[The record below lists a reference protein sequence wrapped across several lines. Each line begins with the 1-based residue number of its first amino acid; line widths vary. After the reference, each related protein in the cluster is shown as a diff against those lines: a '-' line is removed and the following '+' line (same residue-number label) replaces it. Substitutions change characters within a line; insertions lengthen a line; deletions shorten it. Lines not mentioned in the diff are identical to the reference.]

1 MKNKWKKKLSVLL
14 AAAMTAGLCAC
25 ASGSDSSPDS
35 ASQKAPQEDS
45 APSQE
50 AEGTR
55 QEAQGAQESVSA
67 DSPYYGKGYDLEERV
82 NVVLYVLGDAP
93 ADMEKVLEE
102 ANSKYLIPNLNSTL
116 EIKFLN
122 WSDYQTKY
130 SLVLAGGEDVDLIYT
145 ASWCYYNEEA
155 AKGAFKEM
163 DMDFVQKY
171 LPYTYEQQLDVSWD
185 QAKIGDKLYAV
196 PKGNASFS
204 NYDFIVARK
213 DLIDKYQLPEPNDW
227 ESFKEFLTGL
237 AKVQAES
244 GVVAMNTNAN
254 RNQTLEPYLQ
264 AKGYD
269 YFTEGFDYF
278 YNAQNREE
286 LPAWDSVVYL
296 YTSDLYLDYA
306 KEMAQLAKAGV
317 WSKDAINDTNDAT
330 AYFENGTSGC
340 IGWNFSAIDA
350 GEKLET
356 AQLGTFAVYDVSP
369 DIHMARSR
377 YNGDMIA
384 IATNSKHPERA
395 ALVLDYMK
403 SDVDLNRTLLGGIR
417 GEHWDLNEQGQRVAL
432 DAAENYSW
440 NSWAWALNRADEPVM
455 AGTDER
461 KLAISESIDS
471 RELFAQVAG
480 FTFDSSVVATELSVV
495 NSIVD
500 EYEYSFSLGIYGDDT
515 ETKFGEFKAKLEAA
529 GLDKVTEAMKTQYEA
544 FAAEH

>member
-1 MKNKWKKKLSVLL
+1 MKNKWMKKLSVLV
-14 AAAMTAGLCAC
+14 AVVMAAGLCAC
-25 ASGSDSSPDS
+25 SGAADTGQEGSG
-35 ASQKAPQEDS
+35 AAPVQE
-45 APSQE
+45 
-50 AEGTR
+50 T
-55 QEAQGAQESVSA
+55 AQEQARDEEVSPE
-67 DSPYYGKGYDLEERV
+67 SPYYGKGYDLAETETI
-82 NVVLYVLGDAP
+82 VLYVLGDEP
-93 ADMEKVLEE
+93 KDMEKVLEE
-102 ANSKYLIPNLNSTL
+102 ANSKYLLPNLNSNL

-130 SLVLAGGEDVDLIYT
+130 SLVLAGGENVDLIYT

-163 DMDFVQKY
+163 DMDFVQTY
-171 LPYTYEQQLDVSWD
+171 LPYSFEQQPEVSWE
-185 QAKIGDKLYAV
+185 QAKIGDKLFAV

-213 DLIDKYQLPEPNDW
+213 DLIDKYQLTEPEDW
-227 ESFKEFLTGL
+227 DSFKVFLKEL
-237 AKVQAES
+237 AKVQSET
-244 GVVAMNTNAN
+244 GVVALNTNAN

-278 YNAQNREE
+278 YNAGNEEE
-286 LPAWDSVVYL
+286 LPAWDSVLYL

-306 KEMAQLAKAGV
+306 EEMAELAADGV

-340 IGWNFSAIDA
+340 IGWNFSAVDA
-350 GEKLET
+350 GEKLEK
-356 AQLGTFAVYDVSP
+356 AGLGTFSVYDVSP

-417 GEHWDLNEQGQRVAL
+417 GEHWDLNEDGQRMVL
-432 DAAENYSW
+432 EAAGNYSW
-440 NSWAWALNRADEPVM
+440 NSWGWALNRADEPVM

-461 KLAISESIDS
+461 RLAISDSIDS
-471 RELFAQVAG
+471 RELFAEVAG
-480 FTFDSSVVATELSVV
+480 FTFDSSSVAAELSVV

-500 EYEYSFSLGIYGDDT
+500 EYEYSFSLGIYGDNT
-515 ETKFGEFKAKLEAA
+515 EAKFNEFKGKLEAA

-544 FAAEH
+544 FAAKNQ

>member
-1 MKNKWKKKLSVLL
+1 MKNKWMKKLSVLV
-14 AAAMTAGLCAC
+14 AVVMTAGLCAC
-25 ASGSDSSPDS
+25 SGASDTGQEG
-35 ASQKAPQEDS
+35 AGAAPVQE
-45 APSQE
+45 
-50 AEGTR
+50 T
-55 QEAQGAQESVSA
+55 AQEQAREEAVSPE
-67 DSPYYGKGYDLEERV
+67 SPYYGKGYDLAETE
-82 NVVLYVLGDAP
+82 NIVLYVLGDEP
-93 ADMEKVLEE
+93 KDMKKVLEE
-102 ANSKYLIPNLNSTL
+102 VNSKYLLPNLNSTL

-130 SLVLAGGEDVDLIYT
+130 SLVLAGGENVDLIYT

-163 DMDFVQKY
+163 DMDFVQTY
-171 LPYTYEQQLDVSWD
+171 LPYTFEQQPEVSWE
-185 QAKIGDKLYAV
+185 QAKIGDKLFAV

-213 DLIDKYQLPEPNDW
+213 DLIDKYQLTEPEDW
-227 ESFKEFLTGL
+227 DSFKVFLKEL
-237 AKVQAES
+237 AKVQSET
-244 GVVAMNTNAN
+244 GVVALNTNAN

-278 YNAQNREE
+278 YNAGNKED
-286 LPAWDSVVYL
+286 LPAWDSVLYL

-306 KEMAQLAKAGV
+306 EEMAELAADGV

-340 IGWNFSAIDA
+340 IGWNFSAVDA
-350 GEKLET
+350 GEKLEK
-356 AQLGTFAVYDVSP
+356 AGLGTFSVYDVSP

-417 GEHWDLNEQGQRVAL
+417 GEHWDLNEDGQRMVL
-432 DAAENYSW
+432 EAAGNYSW
-440 NSWAWALNRADEPVM
+440 NSWGWALNRADEPVM

-461 KLAISESIDS
+461 RLAISDSIDS
-471 RELFAQVAG
+471 RELFAEVAG
-480 FTFDSSVVATELSVV
+480 FTFDSSSVATELSVV

-500 EYEYSFSLGIYGDDT
+500 EYEYSFSLGIYGDNT
-515 ETKFGEFKAKLEAA
+515 EAKFNEFKGKLEAA

-544 FAAEH
+544 FAAKNQ

>member
-1 MKNKWKKKLSVLL
+1 MKNKWMKKLSVLV
-14 AAAMTAGLCAC
+14 AVVMTAGLCAC
-25 ASGSDSSPDS
+25 SGAADTGQEGSG
-35 ASQKAPQEDS
+35 AAPVQE
-45 APSQE
+45 
-50 AEGTR
+50 T
-55 QEAQGAQESVSA
+55 AQEQAREEAVSPE
-67 DSPYYGKGYDLEERV
+67 SPYYGKGYDLAETE
-82 NVVLYVLGDAP
+82 NIVLYVLGDEP
-93 ADMEKVLEE
+93 KDMKKVLEE
-102 ANSKYLIPNLNSTL
+102 VNSKYLLPNLNSTL

-130 SLVLAGGEDVDLIYT
+130 SLVLAGGENVDLIYT

-163 DMDFVQKY
+163 DMDFVQTY
-171 LPYTYEQQLDVSWD
+171 LPYTFEQQPEVSWE
-185 QAKIGDKLYAV
+185 QAKIGDKLFAV

-213 DLIDKYQLPEPNDW
+213 DLIDKYQLTEPEDW
-227 ESFKEFLTGL
+227 DSFKVFLKEL
-237 AKVQAES
+237 AKVQSET
-244 GVVAMNTNAN
+244 GVVALNTNAN

-278 YNAQNREE
+278 YNAGNKEE
-286 LPAWDSVVYL
+286 LPAWDSVLYL

-306 KEMAQLAKAGV
+306 EEMAELAAEGV

-340 IGWNFSAIDA
+340 IGWNFSAVDA
-350 GEKLET
+350 GEKLEK
-356 AQLGTFAVYDVSP
+356 AGLGTFSVYDVSP

-417 GEHWDLNEQGQRVAL
+417 GEHWDLNEDGQRMVL
-432 DAAENYSW
+432 EAAGNYSW
-440 NSWAWALNRADEPVM
+440 NSWGWALNRADEPVM

-461 KLAISESIDS
+461 RLAISDSIDS
-471 RELFAQVAG
+471 RELFAEVAG
-480 FTFDSSVVATELSVV
+480 FTFDSSSVATELSVV

-500 EYEYSFSLGIYGDDT
+500 EYEYSFSLGIYVDNT
-515 ETKFGEFKAKLEAA
+515 EAKFNEFKGKLEAA

-544 FAAEH
+544 FAAKNQ

>member
-1 MKNKWKKKLSVLL
+1 MKNKWMKKLSVLV
-14 AAAMTAGLCAC
+14 AVVMTAGLCAC
-25 ASGSDSSPDS
+25 SGAADTGQEGSG
-35 ASQKAPQEDS
+35 AAP
-45 APSQE
+45 
-50 AEGTR
+50 
-55 QEAQGAQESVSA
+55 AQETAQEQAREEAVSPE
-67 DSPYYGKGYDLEERV
+67 SPYYGKGYDLAETE
-82 NVVLYVLGDAP
+82 NIVLYVLGDEP
-93 ADMEKVLEE
+93 KDMKKVLEE
-102 ANSKYLIPNLNSTL
+102 VNSKYLLPNLNSTL

-130 SLVLAGGEDVDLIYT
+130 SLVLAGGENVDLIYT

-163 DMDFVQKY
+163 DMDFVQTY
-171 LPYTYEQQLDVSWD
+171 LPYTFEQQPEVSWE
-185 QAKIGDKLYAV
+185 QAKIGDKLFAV

-213 DLIDKYQLPEPNDW
+213 DLIDKYQLTEPEDW
-227 ESFKEFLTGL
+227 DSFKVFLKEL
-237 AKVQAES
+237 AKVQSET
-244 GVVAMNTNAN
+244 GVVALNTNAN

-278 YNAQNREE
+278 YNAGNKED
-286 LPAWDSVVYL
+286 LPAWDSVLYL

-306 KEMAQLAKAGV
+306 EEMAELAAEDV

-340 IGWNFSAIDA
+340 IGWNFSAVDA
-350 GEKLET
+350 GEKLEK
-356 AQLGTFAVYDVSP
+356 AGLGTFSVYDVSP

-417 GEHWDLNEQGQRVAL
+417 GEHWDLNEDGQRMVL
-432 DAAENYSW
+432 EAAGNYSW
-440 NSWAWALNRADEPVM
+440 NSWGWALNRADEPVM

-461 KLAISESIDS
+461 RLAISDSIDS
-471 RELFAQVAG
+471 RELFAEVAG
-480 FTFDSSVVATELSVV
+480 FTFDSSSVATELSVV

-500 EYEYSFSLGIYGDDT
+500 EYEYSFSLGIYGDNT
-515 ETKFGEFKAKLEAA
+515 EAKFNEFKGKLEAA

-544 FAAEH
+544 FAAKNQ

>member
-1 MKNKWKKKLSVLL
+1 MSVFLS
-14 AAAMTAGLCAC
+14 AMMLAGLCAC
-25 ASGSDSSPDS
+25 GSQGGNGAKS
-35 ASQKAPQEDS
+35 AGEES
-45 APSQE
+45 APEAGLEEGDGQE
-50 AEGTR
+50 NGEKT
-55 QEAQGAQESVSA
+55 GAGNESISA
-67 DSPYYGKGYDLEERV
+67 DSPYYGKGYDLAERE
-82 NVVLYVLGDAP
+82 NIVLYVLGDAP
-93 ADMEKVLEE
+93 ADMDRVLEE

-171 LPYTYEQQLDVSWD
+171 LPYTYEQLPEVSWE

-213 DLIDKYQLPEPNDW
+213 DLIDQYQLTEPRDW
-227 ESFKEFLTGL
+227 ETFKEFLKELAGL
-237 AKVQAES
+237 QSET

-278 YNAQNREE
+278 YNSENKEE
-286 LPAWDSVVYL
+286 LPGWDSVIYL
-296 YTSDLYLDYA
+296 YTSELYLDYA
-306 KEMAQLAKAGV
+306 KEMADLAKAGV

-340 IGWNFSAIDA
+340 IGWNFSAVDA
-350 GEKLET
+350 GEKLEK
-356 AQLGTFAVYDVSP
+356 AQLGTFAIYDVSP
-369 DIHMARSR
+369 DVHMARSR

-384 IATNSKHPERA
+384 IATNSKNPERA

-403 SDVDLNRTLLGGIR
+403 SDIDLNRTMLGGIR
-417 GEHWDLNEQGQRVAL
+417 GEHWDLNEEGQRMTL
-432 DAAENYSW
+432 DAAENYTW

-461 KLAISESIDS
+461 RLAITDSIDS

-480 FTFDSSVVATELSVV
+480 FTFDSSSVAAELSVV

-500 EYEYSFSLGIYGDDT
+500 EYEYSFSLGIYGDET
-515 ETKFGEFKAKLEAA
+515 EAKFEEFKAKLEAA
-529 GLDKVTEAMKTQYEA
+529 GLDQVTEAMKTQYEA
-544 FAAEH
+544 YAAQH

>member
-1 MKNKWKKKLSVLL
+1 MKNKWMKKLSVLV
-14 AAAMTAGLCAC
+14 AVVMTAGLCAC
-25 ASGSDSSPDS
+25 SGAADTGQEGSG
-35 ASQKAPQEDS
+35 AAPVQE
-45 APSQE
+45 
-50 AEGTR
+50 T
-55 QEAQGAQESVSA
+55 AQEQAREEAVSPE
-67 DSPYYGKGYDLEERV
+67 SPYYGKGYDLAETE
-82 NVVLYVLGDAP
+82 NIVLYVLGDEP
-93 ADMEKVLEE
+93 KDMKKVLEE
-102 ANSKYLIPNLNSTL
+102 VNSKYLLPNLNSTL

-130 SLVLAGGEDVDLIYT
+130 SLVLAGGENVDLIYT

-163 DMDFVQKY
+163 DMDFVQTY
-171 LPYTYEQQLDVSWD
+171 LPYTFEQQPEVSWE
-185 QAKIGDKLYAV
+185 QAKIGDKLFAV

-213 DLIDKYQLPEPNDW
+213 DLIDKYQLTEPEDW
-227 ESFKEFLTGL
+227 DSFKVFLKEL
-237 AKVQAES
+237 AKVQSET
-244 GVVAMNTNAN
+244 GVVALNTNAN

-278 YNAQNREE
+278 YNAGNKED
-286 LPAWDSVVYL
+286 LPAWDSVLYL

-306 KEMAQLAKAGV
+306 EEMAELAAEGV

-340 IGWNFSAIDA
+340 IGWNFSAVDA
-350 GEKLET
+350 GEKLEK
-356 AQLGTFAVYDVSP
+356 AGLGTFSVYDVSP

-417 GEHWDLNEQGQRVAL
+417 GEHWDLNEDGQRMVL
-432 DAAENYSW
+432 EAAGNYSW
-440 NSWAWALNRADEPVM
+440 NSWGWALNRADEPVM

-461 KLAISESIDS
+461 RLAISDSIDS
-471 RELFAQVAG
+471 RELFAEVAG
-480 FTFDSSVVATELSVV
+480 FTFDSSSVATELSVV

-500 EYEYSFSLGIYGDDT
+500 EYEYSFSLGIYGDNT
-515 ETKFGEFKAKLEAA
+515 EAKFNEFKGKLEAA

-544 FAAEH
+544 FAAKNQ

>member
-1 MKNKWKKKLSVLL
+1 MKNKWMKKLSVLV
-14 AAAMTAGLCAC
+14 AVVMAAGLCAC
-25 ASGSDSSPDS
+25 SGAADTGQEGSG
-35 ASQKAPQEDS
+35 AAP
-45 APSQE
+45 
-50 AEGTR
+50 
-55 QEAQGAQESVSA
+55 AQETAQEQARDEAVSPE
-67 DSPYYGKGYDLEERV
+67 SPYYGKGYDLAETETI
-82 NVVLYVLGDAP
+82 VLYVLGDEP
-93 ADMEKVLEE
+93 KDMEKVLEE
-102 ANSKYLIPNLNSTL
+102 ANSKYLLPNLNSNL

-130 SLVLAGGEDVDLIYT
+130 SLVLAGGENVDLIYT

-163 DMDFVQKY
+163 DMDFVQTY
-171 LPYTYEQQLDVSWD
+171 LPYSFEQQPEVSWE
-185 QAKIGDKLYAV
+185 QAKIGDKLFAV

-213 DLIDKYQLPEPNDW
+213 DLIDKYQLTEPEDW
-227 ESFKEFLTGL
+227 DSFKVFLKEL
-237 AKVQAES
+237 AKVQGET
-244 GVVAMNTNAN
+244 GVVALNTNAN

-278 YNAQNREE
+278 YNAGNKEE
-286 LPAWDSVVYL
+286 LPAWDSVLYL

-306 KEMAQLAKAGV
+306 EEMAELAADGV

-340 IGWNFSAIDA
+340 IGWNFSAVDA
-350 GEKLET
+350 GEKLEK
-356 AQLGTFAVYDVSP
+356 AGLGTFSVYDVSP

-417 GEHWDLNEQGQRVAL
+417 GEHWDLNEDGQRMVL
-432 DAAENYSW
+432 EAAGNYSW
-440 NSWAWALNRADEPVM
+440 NSWGWALNRADEPVM

-461 KLAISESIDS
+461 RLAISDSIDS
-471 RELFAQVAG
+471 RELFAEVAG
-480 FTFDSSVVATELSVV
+480 FTFDSSSVAAELSVV

-500 EYEYSFSLGIYGDDT
+500 EYEYSFSLGIYGDNT
-515 ETKFGEFKAKLEAA
+515 EAKFNEFKGKLEAA

-544 FAAEH
+544 FAAKNQ

>member
-1 MKNKWKKKLSVLL
+1 MKNKWMKKLSVLV
-14 AAAMTAGLCAC
+14 AVVMAAGLCAC
-25 ASGSDSSPDS
+25 SGAADTGQEGSG
-35 ASQKAPQEDS
+35 AAP
-45 APSQE
+45 
-50 AEGTR
+50 
-55 QEAQGAQESVSA
+55 AQETAQEQARDEAVSPE
-67 DSPYYGKGYDLEERV
+67 SPYYGKGYDLAETETI
-82 NVVLYVLGDAP
+82 VLYVLGDEP
-93 ADMEKVLEE
+93 KDMEKVLEE
-102 ANSKYLIPNLNSTL
+102 ANSKYLLPNLNSNL

-130 SLVLAGGEDVDLIYT
+130 SLVLAGGENVDLIYT

-163 DMDFVQKY
+163 DMDFVQTY
-171 LPYTYEQQLDVSWD
+171 LPYSFEQQPEVSWE
-185 QAKIGDKLYAV
+185 QAKIGDKLFAV

-213 DLIDKYQLPEPNDW
+213 DLIDKYQLTEPEDW
-227 ESFKEFLTGL
+227 DSFKVFLKEL
-237 AKVQAES
+237 AEVQGET
-244 GVVAMNTNAN
+244 GVVALNTNAN

-278 YNAQNREE
+278 YNAGNKEE
-286 LPAWDSVVYL
+286 LPAWDSVLYL

-306 KEMAQLAKAGV
+306 EEMAELAADGV

-340 IGWNFSAIDA
+340 IGWNFSAVDA
-350 GEKLET
+350 GEKLEK
-356 AQLGTFAVYDVSP
+356 AGLGTFSVYDVSP

-417 GEHWDLNEQGQRVAL
+417 GEHWDLNEDGQRMVL
-432 DAAENYSW
+432 EAAGNYSW
-440 NSWAWALNRADEPVM
+440 NSWGWALNRADEPVM

-461 KLAISESIDS
+461 RLAISDSIDS
-471 RELFAQVAG
+471 RELFAEVAG
-480 FTFDSSVVATELSVV
+480 FTFDSSSVAAELSVV

-500 EYEYSFSLGIYGDDT
+500 EYEYSFSLGIYGDNT
-515 ETKFGEFKAKLEAA
+515 EAKFNEFKGKLEAA

-544 FAAEH
+544 FAAKNQ

>member
-1 MKNKWKKKLSVLL
+1 MKNKWMKKLSVLV
-14 AAAMTAGLCAC
+14 AVVMAAGLCAC
-25 ASGSDSSPDS
+25 SGAADTGQEGSG
-35 ASQKAPQEDS
+35 AAP
-45 APSQE
+45 
-50 AEGTR
+50 
-55 QEAQGAQESVSA
+55 AQETAQEQARDEAVSPE
-67 DSPYYGKGYDLEERV
+67 SPYYGKGYDLAETETI
-82 NVVLYVLGDAP
+82 VLYVLGDEP
-93 ADMEKVLEE
+93 KDMEKVLEE
-102 ANSKYLIPNLNSTL
+102 ANSKYLLPNLNSNL

-130 SLVLAGGEDVDLIYT
+130 SLVLAGGENVDLIYT

-163 DMDFVQKY
+163 DMDFVQTY
-171 LPYTYEQQLDVSWD
+171 LPYSFEQQPEVSWE
-185 QAKIGDKLYAV
+185 QAKIGDKLFAV

-213 DLIDKYQLPEPNDW
+213 DLIDKYQLTEPEDW
-227 ESFKEFLTGL
+227 DSFKVFLKEL
-237 AKVQAES
+237 AKVQGET
-244 GVVAMNTNAN
+244 GVVALNTNAN

-278 YNAQNREE
+278 YNAGNKEE
-286 LPAWDSVVYL
+286 LPAWDSVLYL

-306 KEMAQLAKAGV
+306 EEMAELAAEGV

-340 IGWNFSAIDA
+340 IGWNFSAVDA
-350 GEKLET
+350 GEKLEK
-356 AQLGTFAVYDVSP
+356 AGLGTFSVYDVSP

-417 GEHWDLNEQGQRVAL
+417 GEHWDLNEDGQRMVL
-432 DAAENYSW
+432 EAAGNYSW
-440 NSWAWALNRADEPVM
+440 NSWGWALNRADEPVM

-461 KLAISESIDS
+461 RLAISDSIDS
-471 RELFAQVAG
+471 RELFAEVAG
-480 FTFDSSVVATELSVV
+480 FTFDSSSVATELSVV

-500 EYEYSFSLGIYGDDT
+500 EYEYSFSLGIYGDNT
-515 ETKFGEFKAKLEAA
+515 EAKFNEFKGKLEAA

-544 FAAEH
+544 FAAKNQ

>member
-1 MKNKWKKKLSVLL
+1 MKNKWMKKLSAFMAV
-14 AAAMTAGLCAC
+14 AMAAGLCAC
-25 ASGSDSSPDS
+25 SGAKDTGQGESNAAP
-35 ASQKAPQEDS
+35 AEETAQTQTEEAISQ
-45 APSQE
+45 
-50 AEGTR
+50 
-55 QEAQGAQESVSA
+55 
-67 DSPYYGKGYDLEERV
+67 DSPYYGKGYDLAETE
-82 NVVLYVLGDAP
+82 NIVLYVLGDEP
-93 ADMEKVLEE
+93 KDMEKVLEE
-102 ANSKYLIPNLNSTL
+102 VNQKFMLPNLNSTL
-116 EIKFLN
+116 DIKFLN

-130 SLVLAGGEDVDLIYT
+130 SLVLAGGENVDLIYT

-163 DMDFVQKY
+163 DLDFIQKY
-171 LPYTYEQQLDVSWD
+171 FPYTYEQQPEVSWE
-185 QAKIGDKLYAV
+185 QAKIGEKLYAV

-204 NYDFIVARK
+204 NYDFVVARQ
-213 DLIDKYQLPEPNDW
+213 DLIEQYQLTEPKDW
-227 ESFKEFLTGL
+227 DSFKEFLKEL
-237 AKVQAES
+237 AAVQSET
-244 GVVAMNTNAN
+244 GVVALNTNAN

-278 YNAQNREE
+278 YNAEGKEE
-286 LPAWDSVVYL
+286 LPAWDSVIYL
-296 YTSDLYLDYA
+296 YTSDLYLEYA
-306 KEMAQLAKAGV
+306 KEMAELAAAGV

-350 GEKLET
+350 GEKLEK
-356 AQLGTFAVYDVSP
+356 AGLGTFGVYDVSP

-384 IATNSKHPERA
+384 IATNSKNPERA

-403 SDVDLNRTLLGGIR
+403 SDVDLNRTLLGGIK
-417 GEHWDLNEQGQRVAL
+417 GEHWDLNEEGQRIVL

-461 KLAISESIDS
+461 ELTISDSINS
-471 RELFAQVAG
+471 RELFAEVAG
-480 FTFDSSVVATELSVV
+480 FTFDSSSIATELSVV

-500 EYEYSFSLGIYGDDT
+500 EYEYSFSLGIYGDNT
-515 ETKFGEFKAKLEAA
+515 EAKFNEFKGKLEAA

-544 FAAEH
+544 FAAKN

>member
-1 MKNKWKKKLSVLL
+1 MKNKWMKKLSVLV
-14 AAAMTAGLCAC
+14 AVVMAAGLCAC
-25 ASGSDSSPDS
+25 SGAADTGQEGSG
-35 ASQKAPQEDS
+35 AAP
-45 APSQE
+45 
-50 AEGTR
+50 
-55 QEAQGAQESVSA
+55 AQETAQEQARDEAVSPE
-67 DSPYYGKGYDLEERV
+67 SPYYGKGYDLAETETI
-82 NVVLYVLGDAP
+82 VLYVLGDEP
-93 ADMEKVLEE
+93 KDMEKVLEE
-102 ANSKYLIPNLNSTL
+102 ANSKYLLPNLNSNL

-130 SLVLAGGEDVDLIYT
+130 SLVLAGGENVDLIYT

-163 DMDFVQKY
+163 DMDFVQTY
-171 LPYTYEQQLDVSWD
+171 LPYSFEQQPEVSWE
-185 QAKIGDKLYAV
+185 QAKIGDKLFAV

-213 DLIDKYQLPEPNDW
+213 DLIDKYQLTEPEDW
-227 ESFKEFLTGL
+227 DSFKVFLKEL
-237 AKVQAES
+237 AEVQGET
-244 GVVAMNTNAN
+244 GVVALNTNAN

-278 YNAQNREE
+278 YNAGNKEE
-286 LPAWDSVVYL
+286 LPTWDSVLYL

-306 KEMAQLAKAGV
+306 EEMAELAADGV

-340 IGWNFSAIDA
+340 IGWNFSAVDA
-350 GEKLET
+350 GEKLEK
-356 AQLGTFAVYDVSP
+356 AGLGTFSVYDVSP

-417 GEHWDLNEQGQRVAL
+417 GEHWDLNEDGQRMVL
-432 DAAENYSW
+432 EAAGNYSW
-440 NSWAWALNRADEPVM
+440 NSWGWALNRADEPVM

-461 KLAISESIDS
+461 RLAISDSIDS
-471 RELFAQVAG
+471 RELFAEVAG
-480 FTFDSSVVATELSVV
+480 FTFDSSSVATELSVV

-500 EYEYSFSLGIYGDDT
+500 EYEYSFSLGIYGDNT
-515 ETKFGEFKAKLEAA
+515 EAKFNEFKGKLEAA

-544 FAAEH
+544 FAAKNQ

>member
-1 MKNKWKKKLSVLL
+1 MKNKWMKKLSVLV
-14 AAAMTAGLCAC
+14 AVVMTAGLCAC
-25 ASGSDSSPDS
+25 SGAADTGQEGSG
-35 ASQKAPQEDS
+35 AAPVQE
-45 APSQE
+45 
-50 AEGTR
+50 T
-55 QEAQGAQESVSA
+55 AQEQAREEAVSPE
-67 DSPYYGKGYDLEERV
+67 SPYYGKGYDLAETE
-82 NVVLYVLGDAP
+82 NIVLYVLGDEP
-93 ADMEKVLEE
+93 KDMKKVLEE
-102 ANSKYLIPNLNSTL
+102 VNSKYLLPNLNSTL

-130 SLVLAGGEDVDLIYT
+130 SLVLAGGENVDLIYT

-163 DMDFVQKY
+163 DMDFVQTY
-171 LPYTYEQQLDVSWD
+171 LPYTFEQQPEVSWE
-185 QAKIGDKLYAV
+185 QAKIGDKLFAV

-213 DLIDKYQLPEPNDW
+213 DLIDKYQLTEPEDW
-227 ESFKEFLTGL
+227 DSFKVFLKEL
-237 AKVQAES
+237 AKVQSET
-244 GVVAMNTNAN
+244 GVVALNTNAN

-278 YNAQNREE
+278 YNAGNKEE
-286 LPAWDSVVYL
+286 LPAWDSVLYL

-306 KEMAQLAKAGV
+306 EEMAELAAEGV

-340 IGWNFSAIDA
+340 IGWNFSAVDA
-350 GEKLET
+350 GEKLEK
-356 AQLGTFAVYDVSP
+356 AGLGTFSVYDVSP

-417 GEHWDLNEQGQRVAL
+417 GEHWDLNEDGQRMVL
-432 DAAENYSW
+432 EAAGNYSW
-440 NSWAWALNRADEPVM
+440 NSWGWALNRADEPVM

-461 KLAISESIDS
+461 RLAISDSIDS
-471 RELFAQVAG
+471 RELFAEVAG
-480 FTFDSSVVATELSVV
+480 FTFDSSSVATELSVV

-500 EYEYSFSLGIYGDDT
+500 EYEYSFSLGIYGDNT
-515 ETKFGEFKAKLEAA
+515 EAKFNEFKGKLEAA

-544 FAAEH
+544 FAAKNQ

>member
-1 MKNKWKKKLSVLL
+1 MKNKWMKKLSVLV
-14 AAAMTAGLCAC
+14 AVVMAAGLCAC
-25 ASGSDSSPDS
+25 SGAADTGQEGSG
-35 ASQKAPQEDS
+35 AAP
-45 APSQE
+45 
-50 AEGTR
+50 
-55 QEAQGAQESVSA
+55 AQETAQEQARDEAVSPE
-67 DSPYYGKGYDLEERV
+67 SPYYGKGYDLAETETI
-82 NVVLYVLGDAP
+82 VLYVLGDEP
-93 ADMEKVLEE
+93 KDMEKVLEE
-102 ANSKYLIPNLNSTL
+102 ANSKYLLPNLNSNL

-130 SLVLAGGEDVDLIYT
+130 SLVLAGGENVDLIYT

-163 DMDFVQKY
+163 DMDFVQTY
-171 LPYTYEQQLDVSWD
+171 LPYSFEQQPEVSWE
-185 QAKIGDKLYAV
+185 QAKIGDKLFAV

-213 DLIDKYQLPEPNDW
+213 DLIDKYQLTEPEDW
-227 ESFKEFLTGL
+227 DSFKVFLKEL
-237 AKVQAES
+237 AEVQGET
-244 GVVAMNTNAN
+244 GVVALNTNAN

-278 YNAQNREE
+278 YNAGNKEE
-286 LPAWDSVVYL
+286 LPAWDSVLYL

-306 KEMAQLAKAGV
+306 EEMAELAADGV

-340 IGWNFSAIDA
+340 IGWNFSAVDA
-350 GEKLET
+350 GEKLEK
-356 AQLGTFAVYDVSP
+356 AGLGTFSVYDVSP

-403 SDVDLNRTLLGGIR
+403 SNVDLNRTLLGGIR
-417 GEHWDLNEQGQRVAL
+417 GEHWDLNEDGQRMVL
-432 DAAENYSW
+432 EAAGNYSW
-440 NSWAWALNRADEPVM
+440 NSWGWALNRADEPVM

-461 KLAISESIDS
+461 RLAISDSIDS
-471 RELFAQVAG
+471 RELFAEVAG
-480 FTFDSSVVATELSVV
+480 FTFDSSSVAAELSVV

-500 EYEYSFSLGIYGDDT
+500 EYEYSFSLGIYGDNT
-515 ETKFGEFKAKLEAA
+515 EAKFNEFKGKLEAA

-544 FAAEH
+544 FAAKNQ

>member
-1 MKNKWKKKLSVLL
+1 MKNKWMKKLSVLV
-14 AAAMTAGLCAC
+14 AVVMAAGLCAC
-25 ASGSDSSPDS
+25 SGVADTGQEGSSE
-35 ASQKAPQEDS
+35 AP
-45 APSQE
+45 
-50 AEGTR
+50 
-55 QEAQGAQESVSA
+55 AQETAQEQARDEAVSPE
-67 DSPYYGKGYDLEERV
+67 SPYYGKGYDLAETETI
-82 NVVLYVLGDAP
+82 VLYVLGDEP
-93 ADMEKVLEE
+93 KDMEKVLEE
-102 ANSKYLIPNLNSTL
+102 VNSKYLLPNLNSNL

-130 SLVLAGGEDVDLIYT
+130 SLVLAGGENVDLIYT

-163 DMDFVQKY
+163 DMDFVQTY
-171 LPYTYEQQLDVSWD
+171 LPYSFEQQPEVSWE
-185 QAKIGDKLYAV
+185 QAKIGDKLFAV

-213 DLIDKYQLPEPNDW
+213 DLIDKYQLTEPEDW
-227 ESFKEFLTGL
+227 DSFKVFLKEL
-237 AKVQAES
+237 AKVQGET
-244 GVVAMNTNAN
+244 GVVALNTNAN

-278 YNAQNREE
+278 YNAGNKEE
-286 LPAWDSVVYL
+286 LPAWDSVLYL

-306 KEMAQLAKAGV
+306 EEMAELAADGV

-340 IGWNFSAIDA
+340 IGWNFSAVDA
-350 GEKLET
+350 GEKLEK
-356 AQLGTFAVYDVSP
+356 AGLGTFSVYDVSP

-417 GEHWDLNEQGQRVAL
+417 GEHWDLNEDGQRMVL
-432 DAAENYSW
+432 EAAGNYSW
-440 NSWAWALNRADEPVM
+440 NSWGWALNRADEPVM

-461 KLAISESIDS
+461 RLAISDSIDS
-471 RELFAQVAG
+471 RELFAEVAG
-480 FTFDSSVVATELSVV
+480 FTFDSSSVATELSVV

-500 EYEYSFSLGIYGDDT
+500 EYEYSFSLGIYGDNT
-515 ETKFGEFKAKLEAA
+515 EAKFNEFKGKLEAA

-544 FAAEH
+544 FAAKNQ

>member
-1 MKNKWKKKLSVLL
+1 MKNKWMKKLSVLV
-14 AAAMTAGLCAC
+14 AVVMAAGLCAC
-25 ASGSDSSPDS
+25 SGAADTGQEGSG
-35 ASQKAPQEDS
+35 AAPVQE
-45 APSQE
+45 
-50 AEGTR
+50 T
-55 QEAQGAQESVSA
+55 AQEQARDEEVSPE
-67 DSPYYGKGYDLEERV
+67 SPYYGKGYDLAETETI
-82 NVVLYVLGDAP
+82 VLYVLGDEP
-93 ADMEKVLEE
+93 KDMEKVLEE
-102 ANSKYLIPNLNSTL
+102 ANSKYLLPNLNSNL

-130 SLVLAGGEDVDLIYT
+130 SLVLAGGENVDLIYT

-163 DMDFVQKY
+163 DMDFVQTY
-171 LPYTYEQQLDVSWD
+171 LPYSFEQQPEVSWE
-185 QAKIGDKLYAV
+185 QAKIGDKLFAV

-213 DLIDKYQLPEPNDW
+213 DLIDKYQLTEPEDW
-227 ESFKEFLTGL
+227 DSFKVFLKEL
-237 AKVQAES
+237 AKVQSET
-244 GVVAMNTNAN
+244 GVVALNTNAN

-278 YNAQNREE
+278 YNAGNKEE
-286 LPAWDSVVYL
+286 LPAWDSVLYL

-306 KEMAQLAKAGV
+306 EEMAELAADGV

-340 IGWNFSAIDA
+340 IGWNFSAVDA
-350 GEKLET
+350 GEKLEK
-356 AQLGTFAVYDVSP
+356 AGLGTFSVYDVSP

-384 IATNSKHPERA
+384 IATNSKRPERA

-417 GEHWDLNEQGQRVAL
+417 GEHWDLNEDGQRMVL
-432 DAAENYSW
+432 EAAGNYSW
-440 NSWAWALNRADEPVM
+440 NSWGWALNRADEPVM

-461 KLAISESIDS
+461 RLAISDSIDS
-471 RELFAQVAG
+471 RELFAEVAG
-480 FTFDSSVVATELSVV
+480 FTFDSSSVAAELSVV

-500 EYEYSFSLGIYGDDT
+500 EYEYSFSLGIYGDNT
-515 ETKFGEFKAKLEAA
+515 EAKFNEFKGKLEAA

-544 FAAEH
+544 FAAKNQ

>member
-25 ASGSDSSPDS
+25 TSGSDSSPDS

-317 WSKDAINDTNDAT
+317 
-330 AYFENGTSGC
+330 
-340 IGWNFSAIDA
+340 
-350 GEKLET
+350 
-356 AQLGTFAVYDVSP
+356 
-369 DIHMARSR
+369 
-377 YNGDMIA
+377 
-384 IATNSKHPERA
+384 
-395 ALVLDYMK
+395 
-403 SDVDLNRTLLGGIR
+403 
-417 GEHWDLNEQGQRVAL
+417 
-432 DAAENYSW
+432 
-440 NSWAWALNRADEPVM
+440 
-455 AGTDER
+455 
-461 KLAISESIDS
+461 
-471 RELFAQVAG
+471 
-480 FTFDSSVVATELSVV
+480 
-495 NSIVD
+495 
-500 EYEYSFSLGIYGDDT
+500 
-515 ETKFGEFKAKLEAA
+515 
-529 GLDKVTEAMKTQYEA
+529 
-544 FAAEH
+544 

>member
-1 MKNKWKKKLSVLL
+1 MKNKWMKKLSVLV
-14 AAAMTAGLCAC
+14 AVVMTAGLCAC
-25 ASGSDSSPDS
+25 SGAADTGQEG
-35 ASQKAPQEDS
+35 AGAAPVQE
-45 APSQE
+45 
-50 AEGTR
+50 T
-55 QEAQGAQESVSA
+55 AQEQAREEAVSPE
-67 DSPYYGKGYDLEERV
+67 SPYYGKGYDLSETE
-82 NVVLYVLGDAP
+82 NIVLYVLGDEP
-93 ADMEKVLEE
+93 KDMKKVLEE
-102 ANSKYLIPNLNSTL
+102 VNSKYLLPNLNSTL

-130 SLVLAGGEDVDLIYT
+130 SLVLAGGENVDLIYT

-163 DMDFVQKY
+163 DMDFVQTY
-171 LPYTYEQQLDVSWD
+171 LPYTFEQQPEVSWE
-185 QAKIGDKLYAV
+185 QAKIGDKLFAV

-213 DLIDKYQLPEPNDW
+213 DLIDKYQLTEPEDW
-227 ESFKEFLTGL
+227 DSFKVFLKEL
-237 AKVQAES
+237 AKVQSET
-244 GVVAMNTNAN
+244 GVVALNTNAN

-278 YNAQNREE
+278 YNAGNKED
-286 LPAWDSVVYL
+286 LPAWDSVLYL

-306 KEMAQLAKAGV
+306 EEMAELAAEGV

-340 IGWNFSAIDA
+340 IGWNFSAVDA
-350 GEKLET
+350 GEKLEK
-356 AQLGTFAVYDVSP
+356 AGLGTFSVYDVSP

-417 GEHWDLNEQGQRVAL
+417 GEHWDLNEDGQRMVL
-432 DAAENYSW
+432 EAAGNYSW
-440 NSWAWALNRADEPVM
+440 NSWGWALNRADEPVM

-461 KLAISESIDS
+461 RLAISDSIDS
-471 RELFAQVAG
+471 RELFAEVAG
-480 FTFDSSVVATELSVV
+480 FTFDSSSVATELSVV

-500 EYEYSFSLGIYGDDT
+500 EYEYSFSLGIYGDNT
-515 ETKFGEFKAKLEAA
+515 EAKFNEFKGKLEAA

-544 FAAEH
+544 FAAKNQ

>member
-1 MKNKWKKKLSVLL
+1 MKNKWMKKLSVLV
-14 AAAMTAGLCAC
+14 AVVMAAGLCAC
-25 ASGSDSSPDS
+25 SGAADTGQEGSG
-35 ASQKAPQEDS
+35 AAPVQE
-45 APSQE
+45 
-50 AEGTR
+50 T
-55 QEAQGAQESVSA
+55 AQEQARDEAVSPE
-67 DSPYYGKGYDLEERV
+67 SPYYGKGYDLAETETI
-82 NVVLYVLGDAP
+82 VLYVLGDEP
-93 ADMEKVLEE
+93 KDMEKVLEE
-102 ANSKYLIPNLNSTL
+102 ANSKYLLPNLNSNL

-130 SLVLAGGEDVDLIYT
+130 SLVLAGGENVDLIYT

-163 DMDFVQKY
+163 DMDFVQTY
-171 LPYTYEQQLDVSWD
+171 LPYSFEQQPEVSWE
-185 QAKIGDKLYAV
+185 QAKIGDKLFAV

-213 DLIDKYQLPEPNDW
+213 DLIDKYQLTEPEDW
-227 ESFKEFLTGL
+227 DSFKVFLKEL
-237 AKVQAES
+237 AKVQSET
-244 GVVAMNTNAN
+244 GVVALNTNAN

-278 YNAQNREE
+278 YNAGNKEE
-286 LPAWDSVVYL
+286 LPAWDSVLYL

-306 KEMAQLAKAGV
+306 EEMAELAADGV

-340 IGWNFSAIDA
+340 IGWNFSAVDA
-350 GEKLET
+350 GEKLEK
-356 AQLGTFAVYDVSP
+356 AGLGTFSVYDVSP

-417 GEHWDLNEQGQRVAL
+417 GEHWDLNEDGQRMVL
-432 DAAENYSW
+432 EAAGNYSW
-440 NSWAWALNRADEPVM
+440 NSWGWALNRADEPVM

-461 KLAISESIDS
+461 RLAISDSIDS
-471 RELFAQVAG
+471 RELFAEVAG
-480 FTFDSSVVATELSVV
+480 FTFDSSSVATELSVV

-500 EYEYSFSLGIYGDDT
+500 EYEYSFSLGIYGDNT
-515 ETKFGEFKAKLEAA
+515 EAKFNEFKGKLEAA

-544 FAAEH
+544 FAAKNQ

>member
-1 MKNKWKKKLSVLL
+1 MKNKWMKKLSVLV
-14 AAAMTAGLCAC
+14 AVVMAAGLCAC
-25 ASGSDSSPDS
+25 SGAADTG
-35 ASQKAPQEDS
+35 QEGS
-45 APSQE
+45 GAVP
-50 AEGTR
+50 
-55 QEAQGAQESVSA
+55 AQETAQEQARDEEVSPE
-67 DSPYYGKGYDLEERV
+67 SPYYGKGYDLAETETI
-82 NVVLYVLGDAP
+82 VLYVLGDEP
-93 ADMEKVLEE
+93 KDMEKVLEE
-102 ANSKYLIPNLNSTL
+102 ANSKYLLPNLNSNL

-130 SLVLAGGEDVDLIYT
+130 SLVLAGGENVDLIYT

-163 DMDFVQKY
+163 DMDFVQTY
-171 LPYTYEQQLDVSWD
+171 LPYSFEQQPEVSWE
-185 QAKIGDKLYAV
+185 QAKIGDKLFAV

-213 DLIDKYQLPEPNDW
+213 DLIDKYQLTEPEDW
-227 ESFKEFLTGL
+227 DSFKVFLKEL
-237 AKVQAES
+237 AKVQGET
-244 GVVAMNTNAN
+244 GVVALNTNAN

-278 YNAQNREE
+278 YNAGNKEE
-286 LPAWDSVVYL
+286 LPAWDSVLYL

-306 KEMAQLAKAGV
+306 EEMAELAAEGV

-340 IGWNFSAIDA
+340 IGWNFSAVDA
-350 GEKLET
+350 GEKLEK
-356 AQLGTFAVYDVSP
+356 AGLGTFSVYDVSP

-417 GEHWDLNEQGQRVAL
+417 GEHWDLNEDGQRMVL
-432 DAAENYSW
+432 EAAGNYSW
-440 NSWAWALNRADEPVM
+440 NSWGWALNRADEPVM

-461 KLAISESIDS
+461 RLAISDSIDS
-471 RELFAQVAG
+471 RELFAEVAG
-480 FTFDSSVVATELSVV
+480 FTFDSSSVAAELSVV

-500 EYEYSFSLGIYGDDT
+500 EYEYSFSLGIYGDNT
-515 ETKFGEFKAKLEAA
+515 EAKFNEFKGKLEAA

-544 FAAEH
+544 FAAKNQ

>member
-1 MKNKWKKKLSVLL
+1 MKNKWTKRLSVFL
-14 AAAMTAGLCAC
+14 AAVMAAGLCAC
-25 ASGSDSSPDS
+25 GSNAPDSTKEGTASSPAAESVQAEGSD
-35 ASQKAPQEDS
+35 
-45 APSQE
+45 
-50 AEGTR
+50 EGIS
-55 QEAQGAQESVSA
+55 EV
-67 DSPYYGKGYDLEERV
+67 SPYYGKGYDLAERK

-93 ADMEKVLEE
+93 ADMDKVLEE
-102 ANSKYLIPNLNSTL
+102 ANNKYLIPNLNTTL

-130 SLVLAGGEDVDLIYT
+130 YLVLAGGEDVDLIYT

-155 AKGAFKEM
+155 AKGAFKEL

-171 LPYTYEQQLDVSWD
+171 LPYTYEQQPEVSWE

-213 DLIDKYQLPEPNDW
+213 DLIDKYGLTEPEDW
-227 ESFKEFLTGL
+227 ETFKEFLTEL
-237 AKVQAES
+237 AKVQGET
-244 GVVAMNTNAN
+244 GVIALNTNAN

-278 YNAQNREE
+278 YNAENKEE
-286 LPAWDSVVYL
+286 LPAWHSVIYL
-296 YTSDLYLDYA
+296 YTSDLYLEYA
-306 KEMAQLAKAGV
+306 KEMAELAKAGV

-350 GEKLET
+350 GEKMEKVG
-356 AQLGTFAVYDVSP
+356 LGTFAVYDVSP

-384 IATNSKHPERA
+384 IATNSKQPERA

-403 SDVDLNRTLLGGIR
+403 SDVDLNRTMLGGIR
-417 GEHWDLNEQGQRVAL
+417 GEHWDLNEEGQREVL

-461 KLAISESIDS
+461 RLAITESIDS
-471 RELFAQVAG
+471 RELFAEVAG
-480 FTFDSSVVATELSVV
+480 FTFDSSSVATELSVV

-500 EYEYSFSLGIYGDDT
+500 EYEYSFSLGIYGDNT
-515 ETKFGEFKAKLEAA
+515 EAKFNEFKSKLEAA

-544 FAAEH
+544 FAAQ

>member
-25 ASGSDSSPDS
+25 TSGSDSSPDS

-254 RNQTLEPYLQ
+254 RNQTLEPGMGFGGLSVYLGPVSGLCEGDG
-264 AKGYD
+264 AAGKG
-269 YFTEGFDYF
+269 
-278 YNAQNREE
+278 R
-286 LPAWDSVVYL
+286 SVV
-296 YTSDLYLDYA
+296 
-306 KEMAQLAKAGV
+306 Q
-317 WSKDAINDTNDAT
+317 
-330 AYFENGTSGC
+330 GC
-340 IGWNFSAIDA
+340 H
-350 GEKLET
+350 
-356 AQLGTFAVYDVSP
+356 Q
-369 DIHMARSR
+369 
-377 YNGDMIA
+377 
-384 IATNSKHPERA
+384 
-395 ALVLDYMK
+395 
-403 SDVDLNRTLLGGIR
+403 
-417 GEHWDLNEQGQRVAL
+417 
-432 DAAENYSW
+432 
-440 NSWAWALNRADEPVM
+440 
-455 AGTDER
+455 
-461 KLAISESIDS
+461 
-471 RELFAQVAG
+471 
-480 FTFDSSVVATELSVV
+480 
-495 NSIVD
+495 
-500 EYEYSFSLGIYGDDT
+500 
-515 ETKFGEFKAKLEAA
+515 
-529 GLDKVTEAMKTQYEA
+529 
-544 FAAEH
+544 